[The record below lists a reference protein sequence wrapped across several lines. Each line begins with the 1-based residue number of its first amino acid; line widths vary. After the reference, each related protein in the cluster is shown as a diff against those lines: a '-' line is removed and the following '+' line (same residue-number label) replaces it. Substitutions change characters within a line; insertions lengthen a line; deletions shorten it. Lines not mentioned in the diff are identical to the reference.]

1 MLKEVLTKESI
12 VANYHAQDRNDAV
25 CESGRLLVRIGAAD
39 PAYVEAMVKNLEG
52 NGTYIV
58 IAPGIAMPH
67 ARPEAGAK
75 RVGFSLVTLAQPI
88 AFGHPT
94 NDPVKLVLGL
104 CAIDQEHHLAALAE
118 LVTLLSDEH
127 RVQAITQASH
137 AETIYQLI
145 SEEI

>member
-39 PAYVEAMVKNLEG
+39 PAYVEAMVKNLEV

-94 NDPVKLVLGL
+94 NDPVKLARMPKSRL
-104 CAIDQEHHLAALAE
+104 
-118 LVTLLSDEH
+118 
-127 RVQAITQASH
+127 
-137 AETIYQLI
+137 
-145 SEEI
+145 